1 MRRDEL
7 LHWLACA
14 GAARNP
20 ARAKAAAVIGFGH
33 FDTRIPTRCAEAVLA
48 GHAEWI
54 FLTGGI
60 GAGTADLQRPEAD
73 VFRDSLRLWFPSLDP
88 KRILVENRSTNTAEN
103 IRFLRA
109 IYENAELLPLLKK
122 RGVILVATPVR
133 MRRVLLTWKKLEPHI
148 PATCWAPPAYW
159 REEQLLYAARGMDLE
174 TQMRNECERL
184 LSYPA
189 KGWIAK
195 PRLPRGFPDVAKAGG

>member
-1 MRRDEL
+1 MMRRDDL
-7 LHWLACA
+7 LRWLACA
-14 GAARNP
+14 GVRRP
-20 ARAKAAAVIGFGH
+20 ARDAAAAVIGFGH

-60 GAGTADLQRPEAD
+60 GAGTADLRRPEAD
-73 VFRDSLRLWFPSLDP
+73 VFRDSLKLWFPSLDP
-88 KRILVENRSTNTAEN
+88 RRILVENRSTNTAEN
-103 IRFLRA
+103 IRFLREISEA
-109 IYENAELLPLLKK
+109 AGLRPLLRR

-133 MRRVLLTWKKLEPHI
+133 MRRVLLTWKKLEPDI
-148 PATCWAPPAYW
+148 PAVCWAPPVDW
-159 REEQLLYAARGMDLE
+159 REESLLYAARGMDLE

-184 LSYPA
+184 VSYPA

-195 PRLPRGFPDVAKAGG
+195 PRLPDGFPPAGISS